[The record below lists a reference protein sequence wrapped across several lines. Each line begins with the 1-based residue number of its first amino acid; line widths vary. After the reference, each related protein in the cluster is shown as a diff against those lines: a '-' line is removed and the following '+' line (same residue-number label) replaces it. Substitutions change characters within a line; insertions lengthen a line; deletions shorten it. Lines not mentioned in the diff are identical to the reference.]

1 MVLSLIKKSIPGFI
15 KNPINRIR
23 NNVRWRRQFKAIIN
37 YYDNKTNI
45 NEEEKEVIKYLRK
58 IDGLVVFPYDY
69 TSGWDYLSIETF
81 LDKDTDLFYV
91 LHNQHRL
98 YFKRGMTENEV
109 KGVYFGLL
117 NEQSDKSPHLYLTEE
132 FNVDNDSVVADFGAA
147 EGIFTLNVIE
157 KASYV
162 YLFEPDPFWIE
173 ALTNTF
179 KPWKHKVEIVNKLV
193 GNELNDT
200 AISVDT
206 FFKDKKLDFIK
217 ADIEGS
223 EAEMLEGASTYL
235 SATNHIKLAIT
246 TYHKQFDY
254 DDFSELL
261 SNDYGFQITHSYGY
275 MLYFINNNLFPPY
288 LRRGILRAE
297 KKII

>member
-1 MVLSLIKKSIPGFI
+1 MSFIKNSIPGFI

-23 NNVRWRRQFKAIIN
+23 NKVRWRRQFKEIIN
-37 YYDNKTNI
+37 YYDNKTQI
-45 NEEEKEVIKYLRK
+45 TEEEKEVINYLKK
-58 IDGLVVFPYDY
+58 IGGLVVYPYEY
-69 TSGWDYLSIETF
+69 TSGWDYLSIETY
-81 LDKDTDLFYV
+81 LDKDADLFYV

-117 NEQSDKSPHLYLTEE
+117 NEQSDNSPHLYLTEG
-132 FNVDNDSVVADFGAA
+132 FSVDNGSVVADFGAA

-157 KASYV
+157 KVSQV

-173 ALTNTF
+173 ALTYTF

-200 AISVDT
+200 TVTVDNY
-206 FFKDKKLDFIK
+206 FKDKKLDFIK

-223 EAEMLEGASTYL
+223 EAEMLEGAIHCLKTIQ
-235 SATNHIKLAIT
+235 HIKLAIT

-254 DDFSELL
+254 DNFSELL
-261 SNDYGFQITHSYGY
+261 SNNYGFQVTHSYGY